1 MLVEIYIKKISKQ
14 KFISGAITKGVQ
26 GKEFGVG
33 GRTQVH
39 FEELHTKIWY
49 EIMYLIPYK
58 I

>member
-1 MLVEIYIKKISKQ
+1 LKRFSKQ

-26 GKEFGVG
+26 GKEFGVCG
-33 GRTQVH
+33 ITQLH